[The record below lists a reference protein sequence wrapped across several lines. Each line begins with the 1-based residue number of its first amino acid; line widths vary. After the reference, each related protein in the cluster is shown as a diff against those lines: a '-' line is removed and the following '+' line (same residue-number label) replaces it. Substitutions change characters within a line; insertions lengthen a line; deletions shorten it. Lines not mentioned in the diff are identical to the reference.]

1 MCSGG
6 AAAATPAC
14 LDGYWNGGYVAAM
27 GEIATVL
34 KDELGRTSDDCRQV
48 LKSVAA
54 VVDTARE
61 VYYLDSLPPE
71 WLTEG
76 DGR

>member
-1 MCSGG
+1 
-6 AAAATPAC
+6 
-14 LDGYWNGGYVAAM
+14 M

-34 KDELGRTSDDCRQV
+34 KEELGRTSDDCRQV